1 MFAVG
6 FLAKNVSQNTK
17 KEKNAIPDI
26 IYLLKLETK
35 TYNFNFGKNLTLKN

>member
-17 KEKNAIPDI
+17 KEQNAIPDI

-35 TYNFNFGKNLTLKN
+35 PTILILEKSNAKKN